1 MLSTAARG
9 RQENEKNGTELLIG
23 WSELDWLGRYS
34 NHEYGLG
41 HSFDR
46 GVGNGNAVADDR
58 RVELLHNG
66 QTIRDLSLARDET
79 SLGECVGQDLD
90 HLTTRAG
97 TEPAHHRIIFNK
109 ID

>member
-9 RQENEKNGTELLIG
+9 RQEDEKNGTEFLIG
-23 WSELDWLGRYS
+23 RSELDGLGRYG
-34 NHEYGLG
+34 NHEYGFW

-46 GVGNGNAVADDR
+46 GVGNGNAVTGDR

-66 QTIRDLSLARDET
+66 QAVGDLSLARDET

-90 HLTTRAG
+90 HLIT
-97 TEPAHHRIIFNK
+97 
-109 ID
+109 